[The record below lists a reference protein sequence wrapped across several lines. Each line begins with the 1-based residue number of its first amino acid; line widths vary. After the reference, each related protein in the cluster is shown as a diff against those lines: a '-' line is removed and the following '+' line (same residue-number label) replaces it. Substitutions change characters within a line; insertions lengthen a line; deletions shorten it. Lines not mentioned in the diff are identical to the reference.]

1 MLGDPAARLE
11 KAERTTAAAS
21 GRAGQTGAGAR
32 LAVWALGSDSL
43 HASAGPDPARPGP
56 IRARGRAAN
65 QPVATRNLSWACPSW
80 TGARADTATGAKAT
94 CPRQPVSSSPA
105 ACARPVR
112 PHGDREIGRA

>member
-1 MLGDPAARLE
+1 MRISDWSSDVCSSDLWVMCMGVVMLVDPAARLE
-11 KAERTTAAAS
+11 KSERTTAAAS

-65 QPVATRNLSWACPSW
+65 QPVATRNLSWA
-80 TGARADTATGAKAT
+80 
-94 CPRQPVSSSPA
+94 
-105 ACARPVR
+105 
-112 PHGDREIGRA
+112 